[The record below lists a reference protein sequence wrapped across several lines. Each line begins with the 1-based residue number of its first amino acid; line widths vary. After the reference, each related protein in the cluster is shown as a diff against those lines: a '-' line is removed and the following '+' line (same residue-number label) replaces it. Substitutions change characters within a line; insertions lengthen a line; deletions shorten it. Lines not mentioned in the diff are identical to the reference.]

1 LRSFAQARAK
11 DLKEGAQERALAPT
25 APLSESEC
33 RASHEE
39 HTAGVHDDPR
49 GAPRSSWAR
58 CPPQALA
65 VFSFRENWDQF
76 LWPLVI
82 ASKEGLKT
90 FPLGLALFEGSF
102 NASYHEMMAAAV
114 VGMIPMILLFLL
126 FQRAFVRG
134 LTLTGLKE

>member
-1 LRSFAQARAK
+1 
-11 DLKEGAQERALAPT
+11 
-25 APLSESEC
+25 
-33 RASHEE
+33 
-39 HTAGVHDDPR
+39 
-49 GAPRSSWAR
+49 
-58 CPPQALA
+58 
-65 VFSFRENWDQF
+65 
-76 LWPLVI
+76 VI